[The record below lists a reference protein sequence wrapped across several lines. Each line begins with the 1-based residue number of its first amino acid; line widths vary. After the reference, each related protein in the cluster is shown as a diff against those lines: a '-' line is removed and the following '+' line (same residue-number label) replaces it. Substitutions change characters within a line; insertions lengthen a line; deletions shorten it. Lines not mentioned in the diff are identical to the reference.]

1 MNCLSPI
8 VVLLPVLVAAQP
20 TPSSQGVY
28 SAQERPTE
36 LAAGPA
42 QPGAAAFNAADLMA
56 RNSLVGVW
64 QGTYFE
70 HNGES
75 RPAVAAG
82 LQMKFSRGRLELIQ
96 GGRPPIVVAYNIN
109 PAKTPSGFL
118 WKVPS
123 SATVT
128 FQDGIYSQE
137 GDTLV
142 ICLAAINAPAATQFL
157 TQPGDGKT
165 LFVLQR
171 TNP

>member
-1 MNCLSPI
+1 M
-8 VVLLPVLVAAQP
+8 
-20 TPSSQGVY
+20 Y
-28 SAQERPTE
+28 RAQESPAA
-36 LAAGPA
+36 LAAGPE
-42 QPGAAAFNAADLMA
+42 QPGVAAFNAADMIA

-70 HNGES
+70 HHGES

-82 LQMKFSRGRLELIQ
+82 LQMKFSRGRLELLQ
-96 GGRPPIVVAYNIN
+96 SGRPPIVVAFNIN

-118 WKVPS
+118 WKVPNS
-123 SATVT
+123 GTVA

-137 GDTLV
+137 GNTLV
-142 ICLAAINAPAATQFL
+142 ICLAEINAPAATQFL